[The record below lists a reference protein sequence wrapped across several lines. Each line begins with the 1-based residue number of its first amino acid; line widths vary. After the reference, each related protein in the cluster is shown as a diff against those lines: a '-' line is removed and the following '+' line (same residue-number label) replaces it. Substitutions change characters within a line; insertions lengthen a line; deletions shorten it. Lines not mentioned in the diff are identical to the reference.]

1 MTELLKHLF
10 KVKGNTYGL
19 SLKLICV
26 KSLQMHKS
34 KSTVVLCY
42 HCLNT
47 LVFMIQQLLLSGN
60 MLQG

>member
-10 KVKGNTYGL
+10 KVKSNTYGL

-26 KSLQMHKS
+26 KSLQMQKS
-34 KSTVVLCY
+34 KSTAVLCY
-42 HCLNT
+42 HRLNA
-47 LVFMIQQLLLSGN
+47 LVLMIQQLLLSGN